1 MPLEAPLVMNVSK
14 MDISGYVCPCID
26 SGGGVIILNLVLL
39 PVTNLSD
46 SDVEGL
52 ES

>member
-1 MPLEAPLVMNVSK
+1 MALETPLVMNVSK
-14 MDISGYVCPCID
+14 MDISGYISLCTD
-26 SGGGVIILNLVLL
+26 SGGVIILNLVLL

-52 ES
+52 ET